1 MWLMQRLHAN
11 CLQHQ
16 KHTKATGWNQSVCVS
31 VWARHH
37 YMFLFFTSDVI
48 KCYFWFCFCSQL
60 ELKPQGRLLMEARYY
75 LEKSGEFFNL
85 LPQHQH
91 LQLQHTTKHTDVSSA
106 SIWWFLHFWAEHFKI
121 VEAIKWCKYRECD
134 QKLLVIIQRVPCLN
148 ELEYADQLHTVTLF
162 FFPGEAEC
170 VQRISCFLKK
180 KKNTRKVI
188 ISCFYIHTPSKQEVT
203 AQNNRWHSDGYNNFK
218 HTYPHRVKVHIHPK
232 TKAVI
237 CFLRSHLFP
246 IRFATT
252 ELKNKIHCWIFWP
265 SHWPHLW
272 NYESTLK
279 CDISRNPMVITP
291 M

>member
-1 MWLMQRLHAN
+1 M
-11 CLQHQ
+11 
-16 KHTKATGWNQSVCVS
+16 KPIS

-37 YMFLFFTSDVI
+37 DMFLFFTSDVI
-48 KCYFWFCFCSQL
+48 KCYFGFCFSSQL

-91 LQLQHTTKHTDVSSA
+91 LQLQHTTKHMDVSSA
-106 SIWWFLHFWAEHFKI
+106 SIWWFLHFWGEI

-134 QKLLVIIQRVPCLN
+134 QKLRVIIQIVPCLK
-148 ELEYADQLHTVTLF
+148 ELEYPDRLHIVRLF
-162 FFPGEAEC
+162 FFLGEAEC

-180 KKNTRKVI
+180 KSL
-188 ISCFYIHTPSKQEVT
+188 SCFYIHTPSKQEVT
-203 AQNNRWHSDGYNNFK
+203 AQNNRYRYSDGYNNFK
-218 HTYPHRVKVHIHPK
+218 HMHPHRVKVHIHPK

-237 CFLRSHLFP
+237 CFLRSHPFA
-246 IRFATT
+246 IKSATT
-252 ELKNKIHCWIFWP
+252 ELKKKTHCWSFWP

-272 NYESTLK
+272 NYESRLK
-279 CDISRNPMVITP
+279 CDISRKPMVITL

>member
-85 LPQHQH
+85 LSQHQH

-134 QKLLVIIQRVPCLN
+134 QKLLVIIQSP
-148 ELEYADQLHTVTLF
+148 LF
-162 FFPGEAEC
+162 KWAWICWPTTYC
-170 VQRISCFLKK
+170 HLVFLPWWSWVCSKNLMLPEKK
-180 KKNTRKVI
+180 KKHQKSHHLMFLYT
-188 ISCFYIHTPSKQEVT
+188 HT
-203 AQNNRWHSDGYNNFK
+203 
-218 HTYPHRVKVHIHPK
+218 
-232 TKAVI
+232 
-237 CFLRSHLFP
+237 
-246 IRFATT
+246 
-252 ELKNKIHCWIFWP
+252 
-265 SHWPHLW
+265 
-272 NYESTLK
+272 
-279 CDISRNPMVITP
+279 
-291 M
+291 